1 MENDKELE
9 ACGPGVLRR
18 IRISV
23 LYGYVNVWMWES
35 LRKTWWKMEWGK
47 TGKVNIEYTEKG

>member
-9 ACGPGVLRR
+9 ACGPSVLRR

-35 LRKTWWKMEWGK
+35 LLKTWCKMEWGK
-47 TGKVNIEYTEKG
+47 TGKVNIEYTGKG